1 MKNSSILQQLSTRT
15 TALTV
20 HELAR
25 FLNVSEKAI
34 YKEVQ
39 RGSIRCIRIGSCI
52 RFRPER
58 TAESLHGA
66 SGVRHDSEGGRRDT
80 LFPNGYLFH
89 WVFSGWRSLLS
100 VVSFQNVRNSLI
112 YGQIEADPN
121 VHANLSIL
129 V

>member
-1 MKNSSILQQLSTRT
+1 VKNSSILQQLSTRT

-25 FLNVSEKAI
+25 FLNVSEEKTI

-58 TAESLHGA
+58 TAESLLQG
-66 SGVRHDSEGGRRDT
+66 ERRET
-80 LFPNGYLFH
+80 
-89 WVFSGWRSLLS
+89 
-100 VVSFQNVRNSLI
+100 
-112 YGQIEADPN
+112 
-121 VHANLSIL
+121 
-129 V
+129 